1 MKVYD
6 LQFKSNICSLDVID
20 VTFTPEIPMRRG
32 NVVRY
37 IRVSTSQTPFPLDGF
52 FDGKSRHDVSV
63 ERDVS
68 SDARGVRIRVTP
80 VV

>member
-37 IRVSTSQTPFPLDGF
+37 IRVSTS
-52 FDGKSRHDVSV
+52 
-63 ERDVS
+63 
-68 SDARGVRIRVTP
+68 
-80 VV
+80 